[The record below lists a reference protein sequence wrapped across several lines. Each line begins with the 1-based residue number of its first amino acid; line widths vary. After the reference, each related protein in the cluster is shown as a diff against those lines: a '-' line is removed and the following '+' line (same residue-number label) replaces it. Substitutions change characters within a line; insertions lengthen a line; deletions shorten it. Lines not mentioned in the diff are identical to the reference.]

1 MSTNALG
8 GKAASRPLALFAYGF
23 RPFFLL
29 GPAYGALSLLAWVAI
44 YLGVLALPL
53 AWTPMVWHAHE
64 MVFGFAMAGMAG
76 FMLTA
81 VPNWTGAAPVRGKPL
96 LLLVLLWAAGRIALW
111 SSAVVPAPLV
121 ALIDLAFIP
130 ALALAVAPP
139 LLAQATESGPRNLV
153 FFALLGLLWT
163 GDLLTH
169 LDALVGVS
177 GGPLIG
183 LHLGVDVFL
192 LAIALVGGRI
202 IPSFTAAALRTGAA
216 PPPRSIR
223 GLELAAMLSVAGFL
237 VSDLAFGAG
246 PITGMIAACA
256 AAANGTRLA
265 LWRPLATLRTPI
277 LAVLHLGYAWL
288 VVSLGLAAGA
298 DLSDGA
304 LLAPTAALHA
314 LTAGAIP
321 TMLLGVM
328 SRASLGHTGRA
339 MQAPPLAVAAYASV
353 GVAALLRIIAPV
365 TGTWVPAMIAASGV
379 LWALAMLQ
387 FLIVFAPILSRAR
400 VDGQPG

>member
-1 MSTNALG
+1 
-8 GKAASRPLALFAYGF
+8 
-23 RPFFLL
+23 
-29 GPAYGALSLLAWVAI
+29 
-44 YLGVLALPL
+44 
-53 AWTPMVWHAHE
+53 MVWHAHE

-81 VPNWTGAAPVRGKPL
+81 VPNWTGAAPVRGKRL
-96 LLLVLLWAAGRIALW
+96 LLLVLLWVAGRIALW
-111 SSAVVPAPLV
+111 SSAFVPAPLV

-130 ALALAVAPP
+130 ALALAVARP

-153 FFALLGLLWT
+153 FLALLGLLWT

-169 LDALVGVS
+169 LDGVA
-177 GGPLIG
+177 GGPLTG
-183 LHLGVDVFL
+183 LHLGIDVFL

-216 PPPRSIR
+216 PLPRSVPA
-223 GLELAAMLSVAGFL
+223 LELAAMLSVAGFL

-246 PITGMIAACA
+246 SITGMIAACA

-288 VVSLGLAAGA
+288 VVGLALAAAA

-314 LTAGAIP
+314 LTAGAIRRCC
-321 TMLLGVM
+321 
-328 SRASLGHTGRA
+328 SE
-339 MQAPPLAVAAYASV
+339 
-353 GVAALLRIIAPV
+353 
-365 TGTWVPAMIAASGV
+365 
-379 LWALAMLQ
+379 
-387 FLIVFAPILSRAR
+387 
-400 VDGQPG
+400 